1 MQNKFKIYLNSY
13 VNGFARGTKKAMSCL
28 YINV

>member
-13 VNGFARGTKKAMSCL
+13 VNGFARGTKKSNEL
-28 YINV
+28 PVY